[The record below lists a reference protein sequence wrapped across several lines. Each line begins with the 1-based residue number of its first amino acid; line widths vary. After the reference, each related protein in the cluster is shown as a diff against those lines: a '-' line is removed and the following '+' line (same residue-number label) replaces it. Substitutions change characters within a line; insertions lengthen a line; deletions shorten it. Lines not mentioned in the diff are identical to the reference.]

1 MKKIGTLYIVAT
13 PIGNLEDITL
23 RALRILKEVGL
34 IAAEDTRHTKKLLS
48 AYGIVTPLTSLYDH
62 NEPKKTPFII
72 SKLQDGMD
80 IAYVSDAG
88 TPGISDPGY
97 ILINKAIEN
106 DITVTPVPGPSA
118 VVAALSA
125 SGLPMDSFSF
135 WGFLP
140 SRKGKRRHF
149 LETLRDE
156 KKTMVFY
163 ESPQRTLETL
173 RDIEET
179 LGNRRVVV
187 ARELSKIYE
196 EMLRGTVS
204 ELITLVKDRT
214 IKGEITLIVAGKEK
228 GGDQYSIES
237 IILQFEALEQDSDLS
252 TKDIVNIIAD
262 ETGISRK
269 EIYNHALKHLKARKS

>member
-1 MKKIGTLYIVAT
+1 
-13 PIGNLEDITL
+13 
-23 RALRILKEVGL
+23 
-34 IAAEDTRHTKKLLS
+34 
-48 AYGIVTPLTSLYDH
+48 
-62 NEPKKTPFII
+62 
-72 SKLQDGMD
+72 
-80 IAYVSDAG
+80 
-88 TPGISDPGY
+88 
-97 ILINKAIEN
+97 
-106 DITVTPVPGPSA
+106 
-118 VVAALSA
+118 
-125 SGLPMDSFSF
+125 MDSFSF

-228 GGDQYSIES
+228 GGDEYSIES